1 MSIVRTFVSI
11 PVPDT
16 PAMAELRSQ
25 LSSAGVRAT
34 PPEQTHITLCFIGD
48 VDESK
53 VKRITECVKRAAS
66 GFSPFE
72 MTLSGVGAFPN
83 ERRPSVVWIGVTPAN
98 VVKALAAKIEKNLT
112 DAGVAHDTKP
122 FKAHVTIAR
131 CRDGFMPGGLFEE
144 NRRTGFCRFEC
155 TEVLVMKSVLAPSGA
170 KHTVLSRVPL
180 TGSTKRRLP
189 CHTDCSSA
197 PL

>member
-1 MSIVRTFVSI
+1 MSIIRTFISI

-16 PAMAELRSQ
+16 PAIDGLRGD
-25 LSSAGVRAT
+25 LSSSGVRAT

-53 VKRITECVKRAAS
+53 VKKITECVRRAAS

-72 MTLSGVGAFPN
+72 VTLSGVGAFPN
-83 ERRPSVVWIGVTPAN
+83 ERRPSIVWIGVNPAGIL
-98 VVKALAAKIEKNLT
+98 KALAAKIDKNLT
-112 DAGVAHDTKP
+112 DAGIAHDTKP

-131 CRDGFMPGGLFEE
+131 CRDGFMPGDLFED

-155 TEVLVMKSVLAPSGA
+155 SEILVMKSVLSPSGA
-170 KHTVLSRVPL
+170 KHSVLSRVPL
-180 TGSTKRRLP
+180 TRSN
-189 CHTDCSSA
+189 
-197 PL
+197 

>member
-1 MSIVRTFVSI
+1 MSIIRTFISI

-16 PAMAELRSQ
+16 PAIASLRSD

-53 VKRITECVKRAAS
+53 VKKIAECVKRAAS

-83 ERRPSVVWIGVTPAN
+83 ERRPSVVWMGVTPAN
-98 VVKALAAKIEKNLT
+98 VLKALAAKIEKNLT
-112 DAGVAHDTKP
+112 DAGIAHDTKP

-131 CRDGFMPGGLFEE
+131 CRDGFMPGDLFEE
-144 NRRTGFCRFEC
+144 HRRTGFCRFEC
-155 TEVLVMKSVLAPSGA
+155 SEVLVMKSVLSPGGA
-170 KHTVLSRVPL
+170 KHTVLARVPL
-180 TGSTKRRLP
+180 AGSTFRRLSG
-189 CHTDCSSA
+189 HTDCSSGA
-197 PL
+197 L